1 MTRKPDLR
9 GRRAARRAAGTLAA
23 AFVAAAA
30 AAPAP
35 ADVSSFVV
43 AALEGEREALA
54 GVMARRGAVDTE
66 AVEGRVTPRSETSSL
81 EHLAREDRNM
91 LAALRRGEARAS
103 LGRMGVEGGQL
114 SWETF
119 ADSPAE
125 GGAQW
130 RCLSEALYF
139 EARGESL
146 VGQVAVAE
154 VILNRMDSSAYP
166 DSICGVVRQGAD
178 DGRLHACQFSYNCDG
193 KPETIADTAIFERL
207 GRVARGM
214 IDGLPRGLTGGA
226 THYHAET
233 VRPRW
238 ARRFERT
245 ARIGEHVFY
254 RIPDALAR
262 N

>member
-1 MTRKPDLR
+1 MRRKPELR
-9 GRRAARRAAGTLAA
+9 GPRAGRRAAGALTAAL
-23 AFVAAAA
+23 VAAVV
-30 AAPAP
+30 AAPVS

-103 LGRMGVEGGQL
+103 LGRVGVEGGQL

-119 ADSPAE
+119 AEAPATGDAE
-125 GGAQW
+125 W

-154 VILNRMDSSAYP
+154 VVLNRMDSPDFP
-166 DSICGVVRQGAD
+166 DSICGVVRQGTSA
-178 DGRLHACQFSYNCDG
+178 GRLHACQFSYNCDG
-193 KPETIADTAIFERL
+193 KPETIADTTIFERL
-207 GRVARGM
+207 GRVARRM
-214 IDGLPRGLTGGA
+214 IDGLPRALTGGA
-226 THYHAET
+226 TYYHADH